1 MKFEICDKVQIIET
15 GEVATVIDSCDT
27 QGICEP
33 FYALSID
40 NGYLAYDESKLK
52 LIKNIKNN

>member
-1 MKFEICDKVQIIET
+1 MKIEIGDKVQIIET